1 MKPKGM
7 FLMALAISA
16 SVHLAFAGLHNTPAP
31 TLDGATISGEV
42 ALGSSFADLVS
53 GVTEGTTNSDII
65 ESENYEQ
72 AQHHQP
78 KLIEQPVQKPL
89 MKAVNKPH
97 KTLVSPINE
106 MQAAAVTDRIVP
118 TSKSSVLSETI
129 PDAVTA
135 SPHDDETMQPS
146 TQIVSVKPRQI
157 TKQETHEWSK
167 PTEPSKMHK
176 QEGTK
181 LAGTT
186 VESIPIEL
194 TPDSS
199 KNKRLEVVQPA
210 KTQLPIVTG
219 VKPKPKGNAN
229 TTASK
234 GEKGDMNAKQASSTA
249 KLSKNSAKKA
259 GDGALEAY
267 KSKILR
273 QISRAPQEQTG
284 GKGRVQVT
292 ITIAANGRLS
302 NVAVK
307 KSSGNKRVDR
317 GAIKVVKKAGRFP
330 PTPTGAA
337 TRLILDV
344 VVRG

>member
-1 MKPKGM
+1 M
-7 FLMALAISA
+7 FVLALAISA
-16 SVHLAFAGLHNTPAP
+16 SVHLAIAGLHNTPAP
-31 TLDGATISGEV
+31 TLDGATTSGEV
-42 ALGSSFADLVS
+42 ALGTSFADLVA
-53 GVTEGTTNSDII
+53 GVTEGTTNPDII
-65 ESENYEQ
+65 EFENYEH

-78 KLIEQPVQKPL
+78 ALIEQHIQKPM
-89 MKAVNKPH
+89 MKAISKPR

-118 TSKSSVLSETI
+118 TSKSSVLRETI

-135 SPHDDETMQPS
+135 STHDDETMQPT

-157 TKQETHEWSK
+157 TKHKAQERPKT
-167 PTEPSKMHK
+167 TEPSKFHK
-176 QEGTK
+176 REATK
-181 LAGTT
+181 IAGTT
-186 VESIPIEL
+186 VERISNEL
-194 TPDSS
+194 TPNSS
-199 KNKRLEVVQPA
+199 NNKRLEVIQSA

-219 VKPKPKGNAN
+219 VEPKPKGNAN

-234 GEKGDMNAKQASSTA
+234 GERGDMNAKQASSTA
-249 KLSKNSAKKA
+249 QLSKNSAKKA

-284 GKGRVQVT
+284 GKGRVQVA